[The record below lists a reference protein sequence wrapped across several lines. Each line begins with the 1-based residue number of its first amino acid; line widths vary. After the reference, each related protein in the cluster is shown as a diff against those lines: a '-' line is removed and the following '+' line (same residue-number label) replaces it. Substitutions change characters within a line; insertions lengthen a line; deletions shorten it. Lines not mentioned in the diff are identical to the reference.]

1 MSYDLM
7 VFDPAVAPREAEAFL
22 QWYDAQTE
30 WNETHDYDDP
40 KVSVP
45 ALQAF
50 FAALAEHYPPMDGP
64 LSDDEDDR
72 PEVTDYSIGQHVVY
86 ASFDDE
92 VAENAHDL
100 VQVLANTHQLGFF
113 DVSGDGA
120 IVFPDGTVVI
130 PE

>member
-64 LSDDEDDR
+64 LS
-72 PEVTDYSIGQHVVY
+72 
-86 ASFDDE
+86 
-92 VAENAHDL
+92 
-100 VQVLANTHQLGFF
+100 
-113 DVSGDGA
+113 
-120 IVFPDGTVVI
+120 
-130 PE
+130 

>member
-40 KVSVP
+40 KGSVP

-50 FAALAEHYPPMDGP
+50 FAAHPESAAQTKLSFSTERRARTAGLDGRCHP
-64 LSDDEDDR
+64 QGRTARSTPALR
-72 PEVTDYSIGQHVVY
+72 
-86 ASFDDE
+86 
-92 VAENAHDL
+92 
-100 VQVLANTHQLGFF
+100 
-113 DVSGDGA
+113 
-120 IVFPDGTVVI
+120 
-130 PE
+130 